1 VDNIIKFENV
11 TKRYNNANVD
21 AVDNLNLHIKTGEIC
36 MLVGPSGC
44 GKTTT
49 MKMINKLIESN
60 SGNIIIDG
68 KNIENINTIE
78 LRRNIGYIIQDIGL
92 FPHMTIAENIAT
104 VPVELG
110 WNKEK
115 IDARVNELLELMELD
130 PKVYRTKKPRELS
143 GGQKQRV
150 GVARALAAN
159 PPIMLMDEP
168 FGALDPITRGK
179 LQDEFLKI
187 QRKIKKTIVFVT
199 HDIDEAIKMGDK
211 IVVLKNGKILQ
222 MGTPSEILTNPI
234 DNFVSELIGGNS
246 SIKMMNLI
254 KCKSIMQKVY
264 TMDINLTF
272 EEAKKSFS
280 ESDVNQMVVTEDG
293 IKGKYYIDLKDILK
307 NNGKVSETKKEIVN
321 RVSMDATAKDA
332 LAEMFSTGKQYIFV
346 EDSSHEIK
354 GIVTIN
360 NLLKVV
366 SDGDSGSI

>member
-1 VDNIIKFENV
+1 MIRFENV

-21 AVDNLNLHIKTGEIC
+21 AVENLNLHIEEGEIC
-36 MLVGPSGC
+36 MLVGSSGC

-49 MKMINKLIESN
+49 MKMINKLIKPT
-60 SGNIIIDG
+60 SGNIFIDG
-68 KNIENINTIE
+68 KSIENINSIA
-78 LRRNIGYIIQDIGL
+78 LRLTIGYIIQDIGL

-110 WNKEK
+110 WDKGK
-115 IDARVNELLELMELD
+115 INARVDELLELMELD
-130 PKVYRTKKPRELS
+130 PKVYRSKKPSELS

-187 QRKIKKTIVFVT
+187 QKKIRKTIVFVT

-211 IVVLKNGKILQ
+211 IVVLKEGKILQ
-222 MGTPSEILTNPI
+222 LGTPSEILSDPI
-234 DNFVSELIGGNS
+234 DDFVSELIGGNS

-254 KCKSIMQKVY
+254 KCESIMQKVC

-272 EEAKKSFS
+272 EEAKKAFL
-280 ESDVNQMVVTEDG
+280 ESGVNQMLVTEDG
-293 IKGKYYIDLKDILK
+293 KKGKYCIELKEILK
-307 NNGKVSETKKEIVN
+307 RQGKVSEIKREIID
-321 RVSMDATAKDA
+321 RVSVDATAKDA
-332 LAEMFSTGKQYIFV
+332 LSEMFSTGKHYIFV
-346 EDSSHEIK
+346 EDSDHEIK

-366 SDGDSGSI
+366 SDGDSSSI

>member
-1 VDNIIKFENV
+1 MIKFENV

-21 AVDNLNLHIKTGEIC
+21 AVENLNLHIKKGEIC

-49 MKMINKLIESN
+49 MKMINKLIKPN
-60 SGNIIIDG
+60 SGNILIDG
-68 KNIENINTIE
+68 KSIGNINSIE

-110 WNKEK
+110 WKKEK

-130 PKVYRTKKPRELS
+130 PEVYRTKKPRELS
-143 GGQKQRV
+143 GGQKQRI

-211 IVVLKNGKILQ
+211 IVVLKDGKILQ
-222 MGTPSEILTNPI
+222 MGTPSQILSDPI

-254 KCKSIMQKVY
+254 KCESIMQKVN

-272 EEAKKSFS
+272 EEAKKSFL
-280 ESDVNQMVVTEDG
+280 ESKVNQMVITEDG
-293 IKGKYYIDLKDILK
+293 KKGKYYIDLKDILK
-307 NNGKVSETKKEIVN
+307 KKDKVSETKREIVD
-321 RVSMDATAKDA
+321 RVSTDATAKDA
-332 LAEMFSTGKQYIFV
+332 LSEMFSTGKHYIFV
-346 EDSSHEIK
+346 EDSSHEIE

-366 SDGDSGSI
+366 SDGDSESK